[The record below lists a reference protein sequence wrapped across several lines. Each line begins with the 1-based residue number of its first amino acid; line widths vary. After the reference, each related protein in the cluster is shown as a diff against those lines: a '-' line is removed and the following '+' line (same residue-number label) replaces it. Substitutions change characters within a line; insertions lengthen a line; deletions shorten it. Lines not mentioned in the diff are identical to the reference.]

1 MKKNLIILIAV
12 FSTSTFATPYAYVPN
27 EGSGTI
33 SIIDTSSDTVIG
45 DIATNGKP
53 RGTAV
58 SPDGQTIYVAEQKS
72 ESLLII
78 DAKTK
83 KITAKINV
91 GDSPEATYV
100 SNDGSLISVADSVT
114 KPMPL
119 LGIFSQTHN

>member
-72 ESLLII
+72 ESLLM
-78 DAKTK
+78 
-83 KITAKINV
+83 N
-91 GDSPEATYV
+91 
-100 SNDGSLISVADSVT
+100 VADSVT